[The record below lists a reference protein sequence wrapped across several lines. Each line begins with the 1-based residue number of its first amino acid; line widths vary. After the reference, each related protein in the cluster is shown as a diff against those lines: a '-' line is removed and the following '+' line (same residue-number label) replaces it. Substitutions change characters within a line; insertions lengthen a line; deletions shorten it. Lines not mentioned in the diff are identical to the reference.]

1 MLYFAVSSDVGL
13 VWVYD
18 VMRNSSA
25 LGVFICGKGASRL
38 NADNANCVFKNCSS
52 FGIFWTVGWYG
63 NEVGHDAR
71 IGLAVDWQSDW
82 FVLLPDWVL
91 VAWTVDVFSVGMV
104 IGEGNV
110 GGRILRSMQPC
121 LLKYNQSILS
131 QINNGW
137 LVLCSFSW
145 NVIGNQP
152 EHCNFDPPTAMTCLL
167 HGIRLLLWI
176 PSW

>member
-1 MLYFAVSSDVGL
+1 MMWDWYG
-13 VWVYD
+13 Y
-18 VMRNSSA
+18 MMCMGNSSA
-25 LGVFICGKGASRL
+25 LGVFIFGKGCSQL

-63 NEVGHDAR
+63 NEVGRNGR
-71 IGLAVDWQSDW
+71 IGLAVDWLYDW

-91 VAWTVDVFSVGMV
+91 VAWTADIFSVGAA

-121 LLKYNQSILS
+121 LLKYNWSILS

-145 NVIGNQP
+145 NVIGSQP
-152 EHCNFDPPTAMTCLL
+152 EHCNFDPPTAVTCLL
-167 HGIRLLLWI
+167 HGTRLLLWI